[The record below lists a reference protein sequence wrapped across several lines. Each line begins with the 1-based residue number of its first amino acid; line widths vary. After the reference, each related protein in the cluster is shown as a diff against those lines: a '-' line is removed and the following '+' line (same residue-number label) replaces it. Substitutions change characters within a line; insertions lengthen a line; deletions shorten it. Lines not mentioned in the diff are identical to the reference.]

1 MEHPAQSLLVS
12 LPWRAAVTLS
22 KKLKPDNDMKKML
35 LLLTLVSAL
44 ITARAAD
51 VITLWNFNS
60 SPADANLNTGTLT
73 PSTGSGIVTFIGGVT
88 NSFLGGHT
96 TDPANAGGDNTAIN
110 SGNYPAS
117 GTGDKT
123 AGQRF
128 ALSTVG
134 YQNITISLAF
144 RVSNTGSRFWRV
156 QYSTDGVNFLD
167 STNVITVTS
176 GGSYSTKT
184 ADLSYIPGVTNNPNF
199 AFQIMAEFSNGT
211 NYTAAANG
219 STYGQGGVVRT
230 DMMIVSGDILGVFN
244 NPPTI
249 STISNVTMRVDTT
262 TNDIPFTIGDVE
274 TAAASLTLVKG
285 SSNPTLIPT
294 SGIVFGGSDS
304 NRTVTITPA
313 AGQIGVSLLTVG
325 VVDEGGKSNNVN
337 FTVTVLPTNTP
348 PTMTV
353 IANQSTVSGVATAA
367 IPFTISDL
375 ETAAGALTVTGASAN
390 LTLLP
395 LSGIQ
400 FGGSGSNR
408 TVTLTPAAGQV
419 GSVLVT
425 VTTSDGF
432 LSTNRSFVL
441 TVVPSA
447 GTLLYEPFDY
457 ANGSLITNSAFLWNN
472 HSGTFGQLSIITSNL
487 YLTSDNSEDVN
498 APLRGEPYTVA
509 SGTNLY
515 FSFFYSAEFLPS
527 IVGDYLAHL
536 KDNASTFRARL
547 TLSTLN
553 AAIGSYRIGIGN
565 GNGTATNAGYAEV
578 PTDFNPGQTNR
589 IVVRYN
595 VGTGLSTVWVNPV
608 SEASTGYTATDVLAS
623 TNNVTQ
629 FAFRESNFIGTGFA
643 DEVRVAVTFNEAI
656 GILPSPAASLRIFKS
671 GPDVIVAWPTSAT
684 GFVLQSCDNL
694 TTTNWQNVLTVPAVV
709 GSENFVT
716 NATPTGNAFFR
727 LKN

>member
-1 MEHPAQSLLVS
+1 
-12 LPWRAAVTLS
+12 
-22 KKLKPDNDMKKML
+22 MKKML

-44 ITARAAD
+44 TAARAAD

-60 SPADANLNTGTLT
+60 PSLDTNVNTGTLT
-73 PSTGSGIVTFIGGVT
+73 PSTGSGTVTFIGGIT

-96 TDPANAGGDNTAIN
+96 TDPANAAGDNSGIN
-110 SGNYPAS
+110 TGNFPAPS
-117 GTGDKT
+117 TGNKT
-123 AGQRF
+123 AGVRY
-128 ALSTVG
+128 AVSTVG
-134 YQNITISLAF
+134 YQNITISWAF
-144 RVSNTGSRFWRV
+144 RASNTGSRYYRV
-156 QYSTDGVNFLD
+156 QYTLDGVNFVD
-167 STNVITVTS
+167 STNVTIITS
-176 GGSYSTKT
+176 GGSYTTKT
-184 ADLSYIPGVTNNPNF
+184 ASFADISGATNNPNF
-199 AFQIMAEFSNGT
+199 AFQIVSEFES
-211 NYTAAANG
+211 TATGAGAANYLG
-219 STYGQGGVVRT
+219 AQTGTSYGITGLVRF
-230 DMMIVSGDILGVFN
+230 DMMTVSGDILGVFN

-249 STISNVTMRVDTT
+249 STITNVTMRVDTT
-262 TNDIPFTIGDVE
+262 TNNIPFTIGDVE

-285 SSNPTLIPT
+285 SSNPALIPT
-294 SGIVFGGSDS
+294 SGIVFGGSGS

-313 AGQIGVSLLTVG
+313 AGQTGLSLLTVG
-325 VVDEGGKSNNVN
+325 VVDEGGKSNNMN

-348 PTMTV
+348 PTMSV
-353 IANQSTVSGVATAA
+353 IANQGTVVGASTAA
-367 IPFTISDL
+367 LPFTVSDL
-375 ETAAGALTVTGASAN
+375 ETAAAALTVTGASAN

-400 FGGSGSNR
+400 LGGSGSNR

-419 GSVLVT
+419 GSVVVT

-447 GTLLYEPFDY
+447 GTLFYEPFNY
-457 ANGSLITNSAFLWNN
+457 ANGSLITNSSFLWNN
-472 HSGTFGQLSIITSNL
+472 HSGTFGQLSVVNGSL

-498 APLRGEPYTVA
+498 APLRGEPYTPAV
-509 SGTNLY
+509 GTNLY
-515 FSFFYSAEFLPS
+515 FSFNYALEFLPS
-527 IVGDYLAHL
+527 SIGDYIAHL

-578 PTDFNPGQTNR
+578 PTDFNPGVTNR

-595 VGTGLSTVWVNPV
+595 VGTGVSTLWVNPV
-608 SEASTGYTATDVLAS
+608 DQGSASYTASDIISS

-629 FAFRESNFIGTGFA
+629 FAFRESNSIGTGFA

-671 GPDVIVAWPTSAT
+671 ASDVIVAWPTSAT
-684 GFVLQSCDNL
+684 GFTLQSCDNL
-694 TTTNWQNVLTVPAVV
+694 TTTNWQNVLTAPAVV

-716 NATPTGNAFFR
+716 NASPTGNAFFR